1 MTCKHMI
8 LTVSEKAE
16 PQNII
21 SILKT
26 SSKRFIASNE
36 REIKIDLLL
45 FIYSLNMIFM
55 ILF

>member
-45 FIYSLNMIFM
+45 FIYILNMIFK